1 MCARTNAVAAL
12 HNCNVRSLSLKLD
25 QAPLLRLVFA
35 ELLIMKIHA
44 NLDDLA
50 PDKPRLGGK
59 PPGDSLPDA
68 ELLELF
74 VASDDRAALEAII
87 RRYSGLVA
95 TVCRMTV
102 SDPAAAEDAF
112 QATFLILIKSAHK
125 IRARN
130 SLAAWLHGVAYRTAC
145 RIRKSQKFHSSEDT
159 HEPEATA
166 MEPIES
172 LARQVE
178 VETLNQELEKLP
190 TTLRCPLVEHYMLG
204 RTASAIADSLDVS
217 QSAVEGRIRR
227 GRRLLRRRLAC
238 RGISMSIVVAGS
250 NYLQR
255 HVIASDTAAWTDRLI
270 ESGLSD
276 LPAPGGDATIDN
288 EAFSREVT
296 SLVKKEVSM
305 FGPTTLK
312 IAASTLL
319 LVSSGAVI
327 ANLAQQS
334 TATQF
339 GQNGDGVSMNAPA
352 WPDSAEGAVEMP
364 PAANQPPVVAQMG
377 MGGMG
382 GGMGGINP
390 SKPQAPTAEQTVI
403 WQRPEDAGPEA
414 GLPSWLEG
422 GASAETSTEN
432 NRAKLNDLVA
442 IEATRAPL
450 QDFIRMLADS
460 SGTSLRLNR
469 QELESFGIEP
479 DLEVLF
485 AKKGEMT
492 LREALRIVLEPEE
505 LAYRVT
511 ESGIEI
517 TSIDD
522 ANARPS
528 LRYYDL
534 AYVLPNSA
542 NAEALV
548 NAIQT
553 SVRPDDWMPNGGT
566 ATISLVGSMMIVTA
580 NDLVHQDIESV
591 LLNIRRMHPSNAS
604 TPVAISGD
612 AVGGVQPASQGGGM
626 F

>member
-1 MCARTNAVAAL
+1 
-12 HNCNVRSLSLKLD
+12 
-25 QAPLLRLVFA
+25 
-35 ELLIMKIHA
+35 MKIHA

-112 QATFLILIKSAHK
+112 QATFLVLIKSAHK

-276 LPAPGGDATIDN
+276 LPASGGDATIDN

-339 GQNGDGVSMNAPA
+339 GQNGDGFSMNAPA
-352 WPDSAEGAVEMP
+352 WPDSATGAVEMP

-382 GGMGGINP
+382 GGMGGIP
-390 SKPQAPTAEQTVI
+390 PTKPQAPTAEQTVI

-422 GASAETSTEN
+422 GASAETSTEA
-432 NRAKLNDLVA
+432 NRAKLNNEVEIGA
-442 IEATRAPL
+442 EQAPL
-450 QDFIRMLADS
+450 RNVIESLASTSGIR
-460 SGTSLRLNR
+460 LRTNA
-469 QELESFGIEP
+469 QELENFGVDD
-479 DLEVLF
+479 DLLVSVEG
-485 AKKGEMT
+485 KMT